1 MLSKKI
7 LILSVVVS
15 LTSHVFIIS
24 MAGLVDMKG
33 KQKVYEVLTVDLKES
48 VASVP
53 EKPPEP
59 EVKPEAPAAPPK
71 APESVA
77 AARRSTQEET
87 VNLGSGDERYAPYLK
102 RIKRK
107 IERIWIYPSKASELR
122 EEGTT
127 VVKFTIERNGALKE
141 ADVVNTSGSDL
152 LDQGTVSVIR
162 SASPFDP
169 FPQNLNLAKLHIVA
183 TFNYKLD

>member
-33 KQKVYEVLTVDLKES
+33 KQKVQEVLTVDLKES
-48 VASVP
+48 IASLT
-53 EKPPEP
+53 EKPQEP
-59 EVKPEAPAAPPK
+59 EVKHEAPAPPK
-71 APESVA
+71 APESIA
-77 AARRSTQEET
+77 STRSTREET
-87 VNLGSGDERYAPYLK
+87 VNLGSGDEKYAPYLK

-107 IERIWIYPSKASELR
+107 IERIWTYPSKASELK

-127 VVKFTIERNGALKE
+127 VVKFTIERNGMLKD
-141 ADVVNTSGSDL
+141 ADIVNTSGSDL
-152 LDQGTVSVIR
+152 LDQGTVTVIR

-169 FPQNLNLAKLHIVA
+169 LPQNLNLAKLHIVA